1 MGRKIRVGLIYGG
14 RSGEHEVSLQTAKA
28 VIGEFDF
35 DKYEVIPFYI
45 TKQGEWR
52 CGKALPGPVQSVR
65 ELQQVGGDGSPAG
78 GLRLA
83 PVFGNMVPSTYR
95 SSRGGEQ
102 AGIRSA
108 GEDRGEAEAIH
119 ADAGDGKGKVRIRSM
134 NADIVESR
142 SRAAEAGGRVAEYA
156 EPLDVVF
163 PLLHGTY
170 GEDGTVQ
177 GLLEM
182 ANIPYVGAGVLA
194 SAVGMDKV
202 MMKKLFAQEGLPQC
216 VYRWF
221 TRSQWEKD
229 SSYFV
234 MEIEIALGYP
244 CFVKPAN
251 LGSSV
256 GISKAR
262 NRDELLRAVEVAFQ
276 YDRKVIVEEF
286 IDAREIE
293 VSVLGNDDPKAS
305 VPGEVVSSNEFY
317 DYRAKY
323 VDGKSA
329 MLIPAPIPEEKAEEI
344 RGLALRAFRAI
355 DGSGLSRVD
364 FFLRKSDNAVFVNEI
379 NTMPGFTPFSMYP
392 LLWKESGMS
401 YRELLDELIRL
412 ALERYNEKQKL
423 RYGLDD

>member
-1 MGRKIRVGLIYGG
+1 
-14 RSGEHEVSLQTAKA
+14 VSLQTAKA

-35 DKYEVIPFYI
+35 DKYEVVPFYI
-45 TKQGEWR
+45 TKQGEWK

-65 ELQQVGGDGSPAG
+65 ELQLVDGGGDGAPEA
-78 GLRLA
+78 GLRLT
-83 PVFGNMVPSTYR
+83 PVFGNMIPPSVR
-95 SSRGGEQ
+95 SSRGGGQ
-102 AGIRSA
+102 AGIRSK
-108 GEDRGEAEAIH
+108 GGRRGATGTD
-119 ADAGDGKGKVRIRSM
+119 ADGGKVRIRSLG
-134 NADIVESR
+134 AEVVR
-142 SRAAEAGGRVAEYA
+142 SGGREAEDGGRDSGHA

-229 SSYFV
+229 SAYFI

-256 GISKAR
+256 GITKAH
-262 NRDELLRAVEVAFQ
+262 NRDELLRAVDVAFQ

-286 IDAREIE
+286 VDAREIE
-293 VSVLGNDDPKAS
+293 VSVLGNDDPRAS
-305 VPGEVVSSNEFY
+305 VPGEIVSSNEFY

-323 VDGKSA
+323 VDGKSS

-364 FFLRKSDNAVFVNEI
+364 FFLRKSDNAVFINEI

-423 RYGLDD
+423 RYGLEDGTQS